1 MGMTYWLHVAKARLS
16 EVIRRV
22 RAGTTVT
29 VSSRGELVGE
39 IRALTSEQETIEDR
53 FEALERKGI
62 IAPALEGERRFHRL
76 AERPGALERFLAD
89 RGE

>member
-16 EVIRRV
+16 EVIR
-22 RAGTTVT
+22 
-29 VSSRGELVGE
+29 
-39 IRALTSEQETIEDR
+39 
-53 FEALERKGI
+53 
-62 IAPALEGERRFHRL
+62 RRFHRL